1 MDEGDAPPGPLEL
14 VEAATDNG
22 IPILAYHPVRA
33 YLEGC
38 ARGNRVPD
46 PARII
51 TTIVHGHAEM
61 NFMFDKTCR
70 CPARK
75 VLCTPLRATTHD
87 PFYDD

>member
-1 MDEGDAPPGPLEL
+1 MWRHPTRPLEL

-61 NFMFDKTCR
+61 NFMFDND
-70 CPARK
+70 
-75 VLCTPLRATTHD
+75 LPLPRPQGPLHSAPGNHPRR